1 MLLDQYRRALWGTM
15 DLLGITESIERKI
28 VAAVL
33 IQFGVAVVLAVLPFV
48 LTGTVRVAVTVAL
61 LTGAAVACANTLL
74 IARRDFVGP
83 VRMLEDAATRV
94 AAGEIDEAHI
104 DAHDQD
110 DEIGGLV
117 AAFGDMRASLATVS
131 SQADAL
137 ARQEFDAPVL
147 EESVPGSFGDSL
159 DRMADNLRTNTRELE
174 ALTDHLERTADRYSD
189 VMAAAAD
196 KDLSVRM
203 DPDEESAAMAS
214 IARSFNRMLDDLE
227 ETVGEVYAFAD
238 TVSERT
244 VDTSADLDEVARAS
258 EDISDATGDISTDA
272 EEQRD
277 QLQRIAA
284 EMSDLSATIEEIAAS
299 ADSVA
304 EVATRTAEMGDEGQE
319 AAVAALDRMDDIE
332 AHATETMEQLRELD
346 DRMTRMEDI
355 VATISD
361 IAERTNLLAL
371 NASIEAAHSG
381 EGAEGFAVVADEVKS
396 LAEEAQAEATDVQE
410 IIDGV
415 QSQTTT
421 TVEGMRETTDEVA
434 DAVETVEAAIE
445 SLDRIAELAHE
456 TDEGMR
462 EISDA
467 TDQQAAST
475 EETVSMIEQIETTSE
490 ETAAEATS
498 VASAARAQT
507 DSLGEVSERVD
518 SLATEADTLL
528 GLLEAFDLST
538 QDAGDADGGAPVEGT
553 ETDSLVDGE
562 GDGVPGA
569 EVDSEGDG
577 VPEVEADGGVASD
590 P

>member
-15 DLLGITESIERKI
+15 DVLGITESIERKI
-28 VAAVL
+28 VAAVT
-33 IQFGVAVVLAVLPFV
+33 IQFGVAVVLAVLPFL
-48 LTGTVRVAVTVAL
+48 LTGVVRTVLTVAL
-61 LTGAAVACANTLL
+61 LAGAAVAFANTLL
-74 IARRDFVGP
+74 IARRDFVDP

-94 AAGEIDEAHI
+94 AAGEVDEATI
-104 DAHDQD
+104 ESHDQD
-110 DEIGGLV
+110 DEIGSLV
-117 AAFGDMRASLATVS
+117 AAFDDMRASLATVS
-131 SQADAL
+131 AQADAL

-174 ALTDHLERTADRYSD
+174 ALTDHLERTADRYGD
-189 VMAAAAD
+189 VMAAAAE

-227 ETVGEVYAFAD
+227 GTVGEVHAFAD

-258 EDISDATGDISTDA
+258 EEISDATGDISADA
-272 EEQRD
+272 EKQRD
-277 QLQRIAA
+277 QLQRIVS
-284 EMSDLSATIEEIAAS
+284 EMSDLSATVEEIAAS

-304 EVATRTAEMGDEGQE
+304 EVATRTADAGDDGQE
-319 AAVAALDRMDDIE
+319 AAVAALDRMDAIE
-332 AHATETMEQLRELD
+332 TQATETMAQLRELD
-346 DRMTRMEDI
+346 DRMDRMGDI

-396 LAEEAQAEATDVQE
+396 LAEEAQAEAEDVQG

-415 QSQTTT
+415 QTQTTT
-421 TVEGMRETTDEVA
+421 TVEGMRETTEEVA
-434 DAVETVEAAIE
+434 DAVETVEDVIG
-445 SLDRIAELAHE
+445 SLDNIAELARE

-462 EISDA
+462 EISNA

-475 EETVSMIEQIETTSE
+475 EETVSMVERIETTSE
-490 ETAAEATS
+490 ETATGATS
-498 VASAARAQT
+498 VADAAQAQT
-507 DSLGEVSERVD
+507 DSLDEVAGRVD
-518 SLATEADTLL
+518 DLAEQADALL
-528 GLLEAFDLST
+528 GLLESFELSI
-538 QDAGDADGGAPVEGT
+538 QDGDAATAVGPDPSPDA
-553 ETDSLVDGE
+553 
-562 GDGVPGA
+562 
-569 EVDSEGDG
+569 